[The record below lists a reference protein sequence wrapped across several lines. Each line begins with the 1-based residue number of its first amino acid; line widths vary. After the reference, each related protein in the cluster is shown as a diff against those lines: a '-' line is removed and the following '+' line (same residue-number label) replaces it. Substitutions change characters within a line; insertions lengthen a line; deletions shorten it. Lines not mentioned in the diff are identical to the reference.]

1 MSVVDAMVPLVSLET
16 LHVILLR
23 GDLLKTIAPVVKV
36 NATGGVAKRPRY
48 LLGRA

>member
-1 MSVVDAMVPLVSLET
+1 MSVVNAMVAFVPLET

-23 GDLLKTIAPVVKV
+23 GDLLETIAPVVKV
-36 NATGGVAKRPRY
+36 DATGGVAKRPRH